1 MKFVPFILKH
11 LKRNWIRT
19 TSTVLAMAVCIF
31 LFCTLQTLI
40 AAVTWNLKSSGASRL
55 NTRHNVSLVFNMPN
69 SYEARIA
76 ALPGVKRVAAA
87 NWFGGQRDINK
98 PRDFFPNMAV
108 EAENFLA
115 MYPEYLLT
123 NEQKQRFLGD
133 RRGCIVGKSTAE
145 KFHWK
150 EGDTIQLESIIP
162 PYRVGKP
169 FEFVIDAIYD
179 TDQVHYPGTNDS
191 AMFFHYKY
199 LDEQAKGLGRH
210 VGVGMY
216 RVEINDPKQAGA
228 ISKAIDALFENSDT
242 QTHTETEQAFRAG
255 FISLAGNLAL
265 LLNGIGVAVMFTIL
279 LVTANTM
286 SMAIRERRT
295 EIAVLKSLGY
305 PSGLVMALVLGEALV
320 MGALGGA
327 VGIVLG
333 RGMIKALPHVPLIGD
348 AVAGFPNLGLSF
360 SVGSLGMGVAV
371 FLGLAAGFIPAFL
384 AYRARVTELLRQ
396 V

>member
-11 LKRNWIRT
+11 LKRNWIGT
-19 TSTVLAMAVCIF
+19 TGTVVGMAVWIF

-133 RRGCIVGKSTAE
+133 RRGCIVGTSTAE
-145 KFHWK
+145 KVHWK
-150 EGDTIQLESIIP
+150 EGDTSQLESIIP

-216 RVEINDPKQAGA
+216 RVEINDPKHAGP
-228 ISKAIDALFENSDT
+228 ISNSIITPFQTPST

-255 FISLAGNLAL
+255 FISLVANLAL
-265 LLNGIGVAVMFTIL
+265 LLNRRGVAVLFAL
-279 LVTANTM
+279 LLDSSHTLCT
-286 SMAIRERRT
+286 SR
-295 EIAVLKSLGY
+295 
-305 PSGLVMALVLGEALV
+305 P
-320 MGALGGA
+320 
-327 VGIVLG
+327 
-333 RGMIKALPHVPLIGD
+333 
-348 AVAGFPNLGLSF
+348 
-360 SVGSLGMGVAV
+360 
-371 FLGLAAGFIPAFL
+371 
-384 AYRARVTELLRQ
+384 
-396 V
+396 